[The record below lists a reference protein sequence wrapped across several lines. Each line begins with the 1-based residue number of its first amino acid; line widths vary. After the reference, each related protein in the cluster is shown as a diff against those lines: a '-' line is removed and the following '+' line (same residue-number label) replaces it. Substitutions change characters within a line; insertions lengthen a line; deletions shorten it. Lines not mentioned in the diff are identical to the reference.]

1 MVQDNNTTETGLIG
15 GVEKRAVEIADY
27 DLLWPVRFAK
37 LATQIS
43 SGLSGLSH
51 GLEHIGSTSVPGL
64 AAKPII
70 DMLLIVPD
78 AAVEA
83 AYLPV
88 LQSLGYQLR
97 VREPEFYEHRMV
109 RTPARDVHVHVFSE
123 GCPENERYVLF
134 RDYLRLHPAQREAY
148 AALKRELAQKEW
160 ADMNAYAA
168 AKTAF
173 VERIIQLA
181 RDELI

>member
-1 MVQDNNTTETGLIG
+1 MSQDNNTIETGLIG

-27 DLLWPVRFAK
+27 DPLWPVRFAE
-37 LATQIS
+37 LAMRIS
-43 SGLSGLSH
+43 SGLSGISH
-51 GLEHIGSTSVPGL
+51 QLEHIGSTSVPGL

-78 AAVEA
+78 AADEP
-83 AYLPV
+83 AYLPA
-88 LQSLGYQLR
+88 LCSLGYQLR

-109 RTPARDVHVHVFSE
+109 RTPARDVHVHVFSK

-134 RDYLRLHPAQREAY
+134 RDYLRRYPAQRDAY
-148 AALKRELAQKEW
+148 AALKRELAQRVW

-173 VERIIQLA
+173 VERTIQLA
-181 RDELI
+181 RDELT